1 MNIAFDAYA
10 ILGPMSKNRGIGNY
24 ALSQFTGMVNR
35 DRTNRYFFLNMVEKG
50 YKLGDLITSNN
61 FTEDFLDTG
70 ARNALLRSEAYSA
83 AVGAAIKRYIAENN
97 IDIFYITSPFESSFI
112 RYQKEWFEGCRVVV
126 TVYDIIPYVMKEK
139 YLADKT
145 TYDWY
150 MKCIDDLRWA
160 DEIFVISESV
170 KTDLVKLLNFD
181 PDKIKIIWGAVDEKY
196 SIVDISESE
205 KSALLGKF
213 GVTKPFVM
221 CTGGEDG
228 RKNLDGLVRAYSLM
242 PADIRRKYQLVV
254 VCKLSEN
261 GRKKLTDE
269 AKRCGIEKDV
279 VFTGFVTD
287 EELLRFYNLAVLM
300 AFPSK
305 YEGFGLPI
313 VEAWACGTP
322 VLTGDNSSLR
332 EIGGDAVVLVDADS
346 DRSVAEGMAGMLSDE
361 AVLEDYTRRGAER
374 LELYRWDKINDDIIA
389 LLNEIKPLEK
399 KQEQPG
405 HIKIAFFTP
414 LPPVESGISD
424 YSEDI
429 ISELCSYCD
438 IDVFID
444 DGYAPTSKFPENV
457 RIFSHKEYTA
467 KRGEYYDTVFQMGN
481 SDFHYYMYDYIRR
494 YHGTVVL
501 HDYNLHGAFYHKAV
515 TVDKG
520 NYKLYRQFVEADYAD
535 KNSYLTAIESGSAN
549 PDLYGLELNS
559 YIISSADRVIVH
571 SQEARKKLLLRDI
584 SRNTQVIAS
593 YAKILPL
600 ADSAPV
606 KEKYGISPDTVV
618 ISAFGGIHRTKRA
631 MPVLQAFAK
640 LRRTHSNVKLLFA
653 GKPADDLKP
662 ELEAFIAD
670 NRLSDC
676 VTITGYI
683 SIEQFKEYID
693 MTDICLNLRYPSNGE
708 TSGSL
713 MRILAKGRCVMIN
726 DIGSFA
732 EIDDSI
738 CVKLPS
744 VETMGEVR
752 EPEEIYKALKEL
764 VESPDK
770 RNAIG
775 LAARKFAEENLD
787 LRIVARNYYD
797 YILSGRTSPALTEQL
812 ISALC
817 SDGNISPS
825 DYEGIADTLS
835 YAKGYRC

>member
-35 DRTNRYFFLNMVEKG
+35 DPVNHYFFLNMVEDFS
-50 YKLGDLITSNN
+50 LASLITSNN
-61 FTEDFLDTG
+61 FTEDYLPTG
-70 ARNALLRSEAYSA
+70 AKNALLRSEAYSD
-83 AVGAAIKRYIAENN
+83 AVGAAIQRYIAENN

-112 RYQKEWFEGCRVVV
+112 RYRKEWFRGVRVVV

-150 MKCIDDLRWA
+150 MRCIDDLRWA

-181 PDKIKIIWGAVDEKY
+181 PEKIKIIWGAVDDKY
-196 SIVDISESE
+196 GIVDISDEE
-205 KSALLGKF
+205 KSALLKKF
-213 GVTKPFVM
+213 GVTRPFIM

-269 AKRCGIEKDV
+269 AKRCGVEKDV

-287 EELLRFYNLAVLM
+287 DELLKFYNLASLM

-332 EIGGDAVVLVDADS
+332 EIGGDAVILVDADS
-346 DRSVAEGMAGMLSDE
+346 DKSVAEGMTKMLSDE
-361 AVLEDYTRRGAER
+361 KILKMYTEKGAKR

-389 LLNEIKPLEK
+389 LLNRIKPCPEQK
-399 KQEQPG
+399 KLPDKV
-405 HIKIAFFTP
+405 KIAFFTP
-414 LPPVESGISD
+414 LPPIESGISD

-429 ISELCSYCD
+429 ISELCKYCA

-444 DGYAPTSKFPENV
+444 TGYTPTSKFPENV
-457 RIFSHKEYTA
+457 RILPHSDYPA
-467 KRGEYYDTVFQMGN
+467 KRGEYFDTIFQMGN
-481 SDFHYYMYDYIRR
+481 SDFHYYMYDYIRK

-520 NYKLYRQFVEADYAD
+520 NYKLYRQFVEADFPD
-535 KNSYLTAIESGSAN
+535 RNDYLTGIETGSAN
-549 PDLYGLELNS
+549 PDIYGLELNS

-571 SQEARKKLLLRDI
+571 SSEARKKLLLRDI

-600 ADSAPV
+600 VESSAV
-606 KEKYGISPDTVV
+606 KAKNGISPDTIV

-631 MPVLQAFAK
+631 MPILQAFAK
-640 LRRTHSNVKLLFA
+640 LRKEHSNVKLLFA

-662 ELEAFIAD
+662 ELEKFIAD
-670 NRLSDC
+670 NKLSDC
-676 VTITGYI
+676 VEITGYI

-713 MRILAKGRCVMIN
+713 MRILAKGRCVVIN
-726 DIGSFA
+726 DIGSFS

-744 VETMGEVR
+744 VEKMGEVR
-752 EPEEIYKALKEL
+752 EPEEIYSALKTL
-764 VESPDK
+764 VEEPEK
-770 RNAIG
+770 RIAIG

-787 LRIVARNYYD
+787 LRIVAKNYYD
-797 YILSGRTSPALTEQL
+797 YILSGRKEPALNEAL
-812 ISALC
+812 ITSLA

-825 DYEGIADTLS
+825 DYDGIAETLS
-835 YAKGYRC
+835 YAKGHRCS

>member
-35 DRTNRYFFLNMVEKG
+35 DRNNRYFFLNMVEKG
-50 YKLGDLITSNN
+50 YKLGDLITNDN

-70 ARNALLRSEAYSA
+70 AKNALLRSEAYSD
-83 AVGAAIKRYIAENN
+83 AVGAAIKRYIAEND

-112 RYQKEWFEGCRVVV
+112 RYKKEWFVGCRVVV

-160 DEIFVISESV
+160 DELFVISESV
-170 KTDLVKLLNFD
+170 KTDLVKLLDFE
-181 PDKIKIIWGAVDEKY
+181 PDKIKIIWGAVDDKY
-196 SIVDISESE
+196 GIVDISESE
-205 KSALLGKF
+205 KSALLSKF

-242 PADIRRKYQLVV
+242 PAEIRKKYQLVV

-269 AKRCGIEKDV
+269 AKRCGVEKDV

-287 EELLRFYNLAVLM
+287 DELLKFYNLASLM

-346 DRSVAEGMAGMLSDE
+346 DRSVAEGMAKMLSDE
-361 AVLEDYTRRGAER
+361 NILKEYTQKGAER

-389 LLNEIKPLEK
+389 LLNGITPLQRAEKP
-399 KQEQPG
+399 QPRV
-405 HIKIAFFTP
+405 KIGFFTP

-429 ISELCSYCD
+429 ISELCKYCD

-444 DGYAPTSKFPENV
+444 DGYEPTSVFPENV
-457 RIFSHKEYTA
+457 HIFSHKEYTS
-467 KRGEYYDTVFQMGN
+467 KHGGYYDTIFQMGN
-481 SDFHYYMYDYIRR
+481 SDFHYYMYDYIRK

-520 NYKLYRQFVEADYAD
+520 NYKLYRQFVEADYPD
-535 KNSYLTAIESGSAN
+535 KSGYLTAIESGSAN
-549 PDLYGLELNS
+549 PDLYGVELNS

-600 ADSAPV
+600 ADSAPI
-606 KEKYGISPDTVV
+606 KQKYGISPDTVV

-631 MPVLQAFAK
+631 MPILKAFAK
-640 LRRTHSNVKLLFA
+640 LRQDHTNVKLIFA
-653 GKPADDLKP
+653 GKPSDELRP
-662 ELEAFIAD
+662 ELERFIAD
-670 NRLSDC
+670 NKLSES
-676 VTITGYI
+676 VVITGYI

-744 VETMGEVR
+744 VEAMGEVR
-752 EPEEIYKALKEL
+752 EPEEIFSALREL
-764 VESPDK
+764 VESPEK
-770 RNAIG
+770 RSAAG

-787 LRIVARNYYD
+787 LRIVAKNYYD
-797 YILSGRTSPALTEQL
+797 YILSGKAEPALSEQL
-812 ISALC
+812 VAALA
-817 SDGNISPS
+817 SDGNAAPS
-825 DYEGIADTLS
+825 DYQGIADTLS